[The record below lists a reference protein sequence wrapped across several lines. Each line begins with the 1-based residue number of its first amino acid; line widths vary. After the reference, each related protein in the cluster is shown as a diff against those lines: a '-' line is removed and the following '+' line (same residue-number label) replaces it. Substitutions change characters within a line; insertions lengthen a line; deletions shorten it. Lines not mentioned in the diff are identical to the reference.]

1 MMDAGRW
8 ELGLS
13 HVWTGLW
20 VGAAR
25 AITTHELSTRGIT
38 TLVWATPE
46 VDPPDLSADL
56 EWITADNRGSID
68 KVRIV
73 KVLIKDDPDQD
84 ISPYFPVVAEAF
96 KECRVCG
103 KNGMAVVCRV
113 GVSRSAS
120 LALAALVGQ
129 TDLKQMTLRQAY
141 YTIKAARPF
150 VRPNYGFFSQ
160 LITYETEVRGRATVM
175 MQDSPYEAGEKVPDV
190 YLEELKQSMGSTFTS
205 FFPL

>member
-46 VDPPDLSADL
+46 VDPPDLS
-56 EWITADNRGSID
+56 D

>member
-1 MMDAGRW
+1 MDAGRW

-46 VDPPDLSADL
+46 VDPPDLS
-56 EWITADNRGSID
+56 D